1 MNLSVFSV
9 SLRLSHLKFGI
20 REAKIIVVKKIG
32 YIGMF
37 ILLGGMFGVC
47 LWGGNKLYRERTAK
61 DGVSADYQRI
71 KDQLGREEQTIRD
84 LKEQQQIDRR
94 TIAEL
99 RADKLRL
106 AETNQRLGELNQQQ
120 GTIIQSIASGDQL
133 DSERLDKLETGI
145 RELPKTK

>member
-1 MNLSVFSV
+1 M
-9 SLRLSHLKFGI
+9 
-20 REAKIIVVKKIG
+20 KIIVVKKIG
-32 YIGMF
+32 SICIIVF
-37 ILLGGMFGVC
+37 IVFGSLLCFY
-47 LWGGNKLYRERTAK
+47 LWGGDSLYHERATK
-61 DGVSADYQRI
+61 DRISEAYQGI

-120 GTIIQSIASGDQL
+120 GTILQSIASGDQL
-133 DSERLDKLETGI
+133 DSERFDKLEKGI
-145 RELPKTK
+145 RELPKAK